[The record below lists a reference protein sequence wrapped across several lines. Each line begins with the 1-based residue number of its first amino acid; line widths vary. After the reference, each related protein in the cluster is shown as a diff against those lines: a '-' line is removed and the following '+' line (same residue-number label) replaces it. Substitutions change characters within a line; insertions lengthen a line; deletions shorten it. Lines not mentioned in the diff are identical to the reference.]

1 MRISDWSSDVCSSD
15 LFGNER
21 AGALGVPPVAAATT
35 DGARPWAAQTIAVAL
50 RRRTSG
56 GVGALRQWEDRSD
69 LRQLHSRRR
78 ARVLIQR
85 GEMRRAHQPPASVYD
100 NCEDR
105 KRVGGGQ
112 CVSGRVAIGGC
123 G

>member
-35 DGARPWAAQTIAVAL
+35 DGARPWAAHTIAVAL

-69 LRQLHSRRR
+69 LRPLNSRRL
-78 ARVLIQR
+78 ASVLIQR
-85 GEMRRAHQPPASVYD
+85 GEIRRDTHTEKTYYNNSDIRKASWRGKLGEYWD
-100 NCEDR
+100 
-105 KRVGGGQ
+105 
-112 CVSGRVAIGGC
+112 
-123 G
+123 